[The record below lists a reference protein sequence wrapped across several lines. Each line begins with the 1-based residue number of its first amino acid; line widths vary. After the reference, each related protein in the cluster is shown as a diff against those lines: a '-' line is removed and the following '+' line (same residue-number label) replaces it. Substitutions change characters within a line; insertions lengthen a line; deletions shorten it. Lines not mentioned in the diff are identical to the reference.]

1 MPWWMLMQ
9 YGARR
14 APEGDDNPG
23 GGGAAKAFSQDEVNA
38 IVTKEVKKAQA
49 KFADY
54 DAIKAKA
61 AQVDDLTT
69 RMAALEEEKAL
80 AGKSAEE
87 KERARA
93 AKESKK
99 LLDDLAAAA
108 KERDDMKAALE
119 SERGLH
125 RSTRLRTKLG
135 SALTASDVFPQAASD
150 ALDALHRESEAE
162 FDDKGDLVS
171 LTLNHDGTRYTASDL
186 NKAAESFLKAKPW
199 YAKGAP
205 GGAGIKRPNGA
216 GGAGGDNRPL
226 HELSNDELLAR
237 APQVPSQLPR

>member
-1 MPWWMLMQ
+1 MWWTLMQ
-9 YGARR
+9 VLR
-14 APEGDDNPG
+14 APEGDDGPG
-23 GGGAAKAFSQDEVNA
+23 GGGGGGGAKTFTQDEVSA
-38 IVTKEVKKAQA
+38 IVSKEVKKAQS

-61 AQVDDLTT
+61 AQVDELTQ
-69 RMAALEEEKAL
+69 RMTALEEEKAL

-108 KERDDMKAALE
+108 KERDDMKSALE
-119 SERGLH
+119 AERNSH
-125 RSTRLRTKLG
+125 RTTRLRTKLG
-135 SALTASDVFPQAASD
+135 SALTASDVFPQAAAD
-150 ALDALHRESEAE
+150 ALDAFQRESEAE
-162 FDDKGDLVS
+162 FDEKGELVS
-171 LTLNHDGTRYTASDL
+171 LTMAHDGTRYSASDL
-186 NKAAESFLKAKPW
+186 NKATESFLKAKPW

-237 APQVPSQLPR
+237 SGPAPR